1 MAAGIVFAGYWS
13 DAASAQR
20 VLSWGCAATVGI
32 GFLFGPSLASG
43 SWPVVA
49 LGLSASLFVMGL
61 VYGPLGMWLPGL
73 FPVRVR
79 YTGAS
84 VAFKDRKSVVSGKS
98 GSVRVDLGGRRFLK
112 KQKTNNKLIH
122 STK

>member
-84 VAFKDRKSVVSGKS
+84 VAFNVGGR
-98 GSVRVDLGGRRFLK
+98 LGGAGSSEGRRVGK
-112 KQKTNNKLIH
+112 ECVGRCRTRW
-122 STK
+122 

>member
-79 YTGAS
+79 Y
-84 VAFKDRKSVVSGKS
+84 KI
-98 GSVRVDLGGRRFLK
+98 GRAHVCTPDTNAQIVCRLLLEK
-112 KQKTNNKLIH
+112 KKKND
-122 STK
+122 